1 MTSRFMFVSG
11 VVVVLVVMGL
21 SSATRPFLK
30 LDLWLD
36 QRDSV
41 VTAQANALSP
51 IIACV
56 NRVDVHWRNAYDK
69 FERPRPAGNAFDSY
83 LAEARDFDNTDA
95 YTVHDIQK
103 DLCLSHI
110 NEKLELL
117 AYQPV
122 LSQKVRDYAQAL
134 QGAAVIFTPERLDRS
149 ANFYATPLARL
160 SQGSGQIQAAS
171 NAYINASTALR
182 EELLPLDVAQR
193 SEQLK
198 LLEARVG
205 REIHW
210 SLLAYMMQARETLE
224 LLEDGMKHR
233 TLTPQAV
240 ADTTADL
247 QQAWN
252 RRAPF
257 IALREGGFRN
267 KDDDAREL
275 WRHLSAPAQSYLD
288 ALNTLHKDWQNHAE
302 PQRLSDDY
310 YAVTHG
316 YDALLSQYN
325 RQARANF

>member
-122 LSQKVRDYAQAL
+122 LSQKSVTTRKHC
-134 QGAAVIFTPERLDRS
+134 R
-149 ANFYATPLARL
+149 AR
-160 SQGSGQIQAAS
+160 
-171 NAYINASTALR
+171 R
-182 EELLPLDVAQR
+182 
-193 SEQLK
+193 
-198 LLEARVG
+198 
-205 REIHW
+205 
-210 SLLAYMMQARETLE
+210 
-224 LLEDGMKHR
+224 
-233 TLTPQAV
+233 
-240 ADTTADL
+240 
-247 QQAWN
+247 
-252 RRAPF
+252 
-257 IALREGGFRN
+257 
-267 KDDDAREL
+267 
-275 WRHLSAPAQSYLD
+275 
-288 ALNTLHKDWQNHAE
+288 
-302 PQRLSDDY
+302 
-310 YAVTHG
+310 
-316 YDALLSQYN
+316 
-325 RQARANF
+325 

>member
-36 QRDSV
+36 QRESP

-69 FERPRPAGNAFDSY
+69 IESPRPSSDAFGKY
-83 LAEARDFDNTDA
+83 IAEARDFDNTDA

-117 AYQPV
+117 GYQPV

-134 QGAAVIFTPERLDRS
+134 QEAAVIFTPTRLDRS

-160 SQGSGQIQAAS
+160 PQVAGQIQAAS

-182 EELLPLDVAQR
+182 KELLPMDVAQR
-193 SEQLK
+193 PAQLER
-198 LLEARVG
+198 LEARVG
-205 REIHW
+205 KEIHW
-210 SLLAYMMQARETLE
+210 SLLAYMIQARATLE
-224 LLEDGMKHR
+224 LLEDGMKQR

-252 RRAPF
+252 RRQSF
-257 IALREGGFRN
+257 IGLREGGFRN

-275 WRHLSAPAQSYLD
+275 WQHISEPSKNYLD

-310 YAVTHG
+310 YAVTRG
-316 YDALLSQYN
+316 YDVLLSHYN